1 MLGNSTVYGHVLHV
15 VVHIY
20 IVDVLCQVWCARWI
34 QLDIAIGHVLEL
46 LELLQLFL
54 SRLWEHIEDGL
65 YLLGFLAV
73 LISPHVLLRH
83 IWHGST
89 NGKRSWTCLLAR
101 VVVYLEFVHEF
112 ATTACCRVMT
122 RRGLRVGYPTVLA
135 MDIEI

>member
-1 MLGNSTVYGHVLHV
+1 MVVQQLILVGLTAVARHGCPYSTLVHGERLASIIGVLRCNLLVAYVLRHSTVYGHVWYV

-65 YLLGFLAV
+65 YLLGYLAV
-73 LISPHVLLRH
+73 LISPHVLL
-83 IWHGST
+83 
-89 NGKRSWTCLLAR
+89 A
-101 VVVYLEFVHEF
+101 
-112 ATTACCRVMT
+112 
-122 RRGLRVGYPTVLA
+122 
-135 MDIEI
+135 